1 MSGIRLDW
9 QIESDRVKEKRER
22 EDAQLARARRVGF
35 LRLILFILVIFALAG
50 LMVWLIQRRFE
61 QIDQRLQR
69 LLTDTVEAEV
79 AALRVGDQSL
89 FLDLQRSATDS
100 WLNSQQASFLEYQ
113 QLKSDSD
120 IQLTGN
126 VLESVIDGS
135 RARVHVEEIIDGISY
150 TRIWFYW
157 RYEDGWHHVPPDYQ
171 FWGEAQML
179 ERSTFTIR
187 YREVDELLAQ
197 QMGDQLERWF
207 NTSCA
212 AIDCET
218 VPYITVDIGNQIPEI
233 AWVPGDA
240 WQMTIPS
247 PYVDR
252 ARTDQP
258 FNTEYQI
265 EVATLLA
272 TRLVDNSL
280 AEFTPVYPAD
290 AYYLRS
296 SVISWLVGRF
306 VQLDTNAHLITSLAQ
321 NYGDSAVGG
330 LIKML
335 QPQSSMAIFSQ
346 MTGVADVSQ
355 ANLDWRDFI
364 AWRLAAEDEL
374 IQRQDQANFM
384 SLYDPTN
391 STAQQVAINRF
402 NNPQPAREKVVLK
415 TELVTGSTPPQL
427 NATVRYTDTGEE
439 VVIQF
444 NLVDNVWRRSN

>member
-9 QIESDRVKEKRER
+9 QIESDRVKEKKER
-22 EDAQLARARRVGF
+22 EDPQLALARRVGF
-35 LRLILFILVIFALAG
+35 LRLILFIVVIVAIASVIIWLV
-50 LMVWLIQRRFE
+50 QRRFE
-61 QIDQRLQR
+61 QIDQQLQR
-69 LLTDTVEAEV
+69 LLIDTVEAEA

-135 RARVHVEEIIDGISY
+135 RARVHVEEIIDGVSY

-171 FWGEAQML
+171 FWGDARVL
-179 ERSTFTIR
+179 ERNTFTIR

-197 QMGDQLERWF
+197 QMGEQLERWF

-218 VPYITVDIGNQIPEI
+218 VPYMTVDIGNQIPEI

-240 WQMTIPS
+240 WQMTISS

-272 TRLVDNSL
+272 NRLVDNSL
-280 AEFTPVYPAD
+280 AELTPVYPAD

-330 LIKML
+330 LVEAL

-346 MTGVADVSQ
+346 ITGVADVSQ

-391 STAQQVAINRF
+391 STGQQVAINRF

-415 TELVTGSTPPQL
+415 TESVTGSTPPQL